1 MFLSILR
8 KRNIDVKE
16 TLIGC
21 LPCAPGLGIELATE
35 VRALTENGAHTFL
48 VCGMVRQPSHLARA
62 DNEHLLNMESFVQKQ
77 GLFFC

>member
-1 MFLSILR
+1 M
-8 KRNIDVKE
+8 KE

-35 VRALTENGAHTFL
+35 VRALTIELATEVHALTENGAHTFL
-48 VCGMVRQPSHLARA
+48 VCRMVRQPSHLARA